1 MLHDMMDGWAL
12 WLLVV
17 GLVLGAVIAGLLLVR
32 LPRDESDVAPD
43 ERPVEAAWIAA
54 TIERRGGVA
63 PASFVEEVLDLHQ
76 AYLRSPPDAWSDG
89 ARPVAPPVQWRDD
102 EPGGSRG

>member
-1 MLHDMMDGWAL
+1 MLQDMMDGWAL

-17 GLVLGAVIAGLLLVR
+17 GLVVGAVITWLLLVR
-32 LPRDESDVAPD
+32 LPRDEPDVAPA
-43 ERPVEAAWIAA
+43 ERAVEAAWIAA

-63 PASFVEEVLDLHQ
+63 PPSFVEEVLDLHQ

-89 ARPVAPPVQWRDD
+89 ARSVAPPLQWPDD
-102 EPGGSRG
+102 EPGGSMG